1 MKEPNR
7 QKRNW
12 KVNDTKTSLLYSDRD
27 PNDFSLNSKFVWDKD
42 KNITKIDFFGKSLNK
57 SKYKICKVEKAS
69 ERNITIHMITDGREE
84 KTTSTYKCK
93 HKFDVGDKLNF
104 SFKIYEGSNCPK
116 TMVPELDE
124 GTPESKDG
132 CIIVGI

>member
-12 KVNDTKTSLLYSDRD
+12 KVNRNKKDLLYKDKN
-27 PNDFSLNSKFVWDKD
+27 PKDFKLKSKFFWDKD
-42 KNITKIDFFGKSLNK
+42 KNIIKIKFFGKSCNE

-69 ERNITIHMITDGREE
+69 EGNITIHMITDGGKK

-93 HKFDVGDKLNF
+93 HKLDVGDELNF
-104 SFKIYEGSNCPK
+104 SFKMYEGSNCPK